1 MPDNSSIL
9 PRLRIAGVQYLNTAP
24 LICGLDARA
33 DVELFRAAPADLLE
47 TLMSGR
53 ADAALVPAIDLQRT
67 SEPLTVL
74 LAGCIA
80 SAGETLTVRVFSRV
94 PAGEV
99 AVLAAD
105 RESHTSVALAAV
117 LWTQRFDRRLTIVPR
132 EEFDRGPADAV
143 LLIGDKVVTDP
154 PICPHQMDLGSMWFE
169 MTHLPF
175 VFAVWAA
182 RAGADHARLFG
193 LLNAAR
199 LGCAERLNDLAAAQ
213 AALHGWPVDLARR
226 YLTHHLQFDFTPAC
240 RRGMEEFH
248 RLAQRQGLIRDVR
261 PLDYAS

>member
-1 MPDNSSIL
+1 MPDQNVRSV
-9 PRLRIAGVQYLNTAP
+9 LRIAGVQYLNTAP
-24 LICGLDARA
+24 LICGLDKRA

-47 TLMSGR
+47 ALTSRR
-53 ADAALVPAIDLQRT
+53 ADAALVPAIDLQRS

-74 LAGCIA
+74 PAGCIA

-94 PAGEV
+94 PAGEI

-105 RESHTSVALAAV
+105 HESHTSVALASV
-117 LWTQRFDRRLTIVPR
+117 LWARRFDRPLTIVPR
-132 EEFDRGPADAV
+132 EQFDRGSADAV

-169 MTHLPF
+169 LTNLPF

-182 RAGADHARLFG
+182 RAGTDHARLFE
-193 LLNAAR
+193 LLSAAR
-199 LGCAERLNDLAAAQ
+199 LGCAERLEELAAAQ
-213 AALHGWPVDLARR
+213 AALHGWAVGLARR

-248 RLAQRQGLIRDVR
+248 RLAYRLGLIESLRE
-261 PLDYAS
+261 LEYFG